1 LVLIG
6 SWADSNCTDP
16 SRIIFL
22 VPDSE
27 WIAVGGEWI
36 LVGCPSGFFLDAGPQ
51 CTRCPAGFYCSGSRY
66 PPSPCGIGRFAFSGA
81 SALSDCISSVPVI
94 VSVNIDILRF
104 EFNDKTAYDMKC
116 ALAFVA
122 NKSHEHIIIK
132 TAEQSNTG
140 KSTIV
145 VSSIST
151 ENEVDADYVAHK
163 LDTESVHTSLVSHG
177 LNGSSLLSVQL
188 GACLPGYE
196 LDTSQKCN
204 PCLEKYFCVGGT
216 NIRAACPAGS
226 YSLAK
231 ANSSMSCFQVVFVVL
246 SYLIPLSKEKYTDNV
261 EAKFRISVA
270 KAALVPAERVV
281 VTTTKMQGK
290 RTELISITL
299 DVEIATD
306 NAQSAAT
313 VVQHLESSALNTQ
326 LTMQGLPLGTLI
338 SISVTESVPSS
349 DRNNSVLWII
359 VGVLLGS
366 MILTLGIV
374 FRAMRLKGSVQER
387 SLQKNVTDL
396 LHRLQITRQNGFIL
410 SSESV
415 PFWRSANDFIVVQ
428 KSHAEAA
435 ARLSLLMEFDVNQ
448 FDAFCLCL
456 EGELG
461 GYSTSVK
468 NLGNNRTQQYD
479 LLCEWI
485 LEIATYLIRP
495 EVVEDAP
502 ELFHTTPTTEVRSNL
517 RVEQRFS
524 FLVQKVLKARVWED
538 LEYALFRRL
547 QVYWQ
552 TLLSNIRSN
561 GSFLQNSTKFC
572 AGRCCTFYGRHRP
585 SLR

>member
-1 LVLIG
+1 MALIG
-6 SWADSNCTDP
+6 SWADSDCTDP
-16 SRIIFL
+16 SSIVFL

-51 CTRCPAGFYCSGSRY
+51 CTRCPASFYCSGSRY
-66 PPSPCGIGRFAFSGA
+66 PPSPCGLGQFAFTGA
-81 SALSDCISSVPVI
+81 SALSDCISSVSVI
-94 VSVNIDILRF
+94 VSLNVDILRF
-104 EFNDKTAYDMKC
+104 EFNDKTAYDVKC

-122 NKSHEHIIIK
+122 NKSHEHIVIK

-151 ENEVDADYVAHK
+151 ENEVDADYVAQK
-163 LDTESVHTSLVSHG
+163 FNTESVRISLVSYG

-188 GACLPGYE
+188 SACLPGYE
-196 LDTSQKCN
+196 LDASQNCK

-216 NIRAACPAGS
+216 NMRVACPAGS

-231 ANSSMSCFQVVFVVL
+231 ANSSISCFQVVFVVL
-246 SYLIPLSKEKYTDNV
+246 SYLIPLSKQSYTDNF
-261 EAKFRISVA
+261 EAVFRICVA
-270 KAALVPAERVV
+270 KVALVPTERVV
-281 VTTTKMQGK
+281 LTTTKMQGR
-290 RTELISITL
+290 RTEVISITL

-313 VVQHLESSALNTQ
+313 VVRHFDSSALNTE
-326 LTMQGLPLGTLI
+326 LTMQGLPPGTLI

-359 VGVLLGS
+359 IGVLLGS
-366 MILTLGIV
+366 MVLTVGIV
-374 FRAMRLKGSVQER
+374 FRAMRLKGSVEER
-387 SLQKNVTDL
+387 SLQQHVTDL

-415 PFWRSANDFIVVQ
+415 PFWQSGNDFIVVQ

-435 ARLSLLMEFDVNQ
+435 ARLSLFMEFDVNQ

-468 NLGNNRTQQYD
+468 NLGQNRTQQYD

-485 LEIATYLIRP
+485 LEVATYLIRP

-502 ELFHTTPTTEVRSNL
+502 ELSQTTPTTEVWSNL

-538 LEYALFRRL
+538 LEHVLFRRL
-547 QVYWQ
+547 QV
-552 TLLSNIRSN
+552 
-561 GSFLQNSTKFC
+561 
-572 AGRCCTFYGRHRP
+572 
-585 SLR
+585 